1 MLRGFSAES
10 LARSQDRVGELA
22 AEGSGD
28 RLGEDLFSVVDVLRS
43 QGALR
48 RALTDPS
55 ASAQAKTSLVRSVF
69 GGKVGHDAVEVIATA
84 AGGRWSAAG
93 DMVEAL
99 QQLGVLAVVI
109 SAEQTTGLDNLED
122 ELFRFGRVVAGDPR
136 LRDAIS
142 NTQVPTAHRQQL
154 VRSLLEAKASPA
166 ATQLAVRAVASRE
179 RSYEAALESFQKVAA
194 DRQHRMVAV
203 VRTAI
208 ELTTA
213 EHDQLVAALH
223 RMYDRDVHVN
233 VIVDPTVLGGI
244 RVELGDE
251 VIDGTV
257 ASRLDEARRRLTA

>member
-10 LARSQDRVGELA
+10 LARSQDRVSELA
-22 AEGSGD
+22 ASGGGD
-28 RLGEDLFSVVDVLRS
+28 RLGEDLFAVADVLRS
-43 QGALR
+43 QGSLR

-55 ASAQAKTSLVRSVF
+55 ASADAKTSLVQAIF
-69 GGKVGHDAVEVIATA
+69 GGKIGDAAVDVLATA
-84 AGGRWSAAG
+84 AGARWSSAR
-93 DMVEAL
+93 DMVEAVEH
-99 QQLGVLAVVI
+99 LGVLAVVI
-109 SAEQTTGLDNLED
+109 SAEHAAGLDNLED
-122 ELFRFGRVVAGDPR
+122 ELFRFGRVVTGDPR

-179 RSYEAALESFQKVAA
+179 RSYEAALDGYQKVAA
-194 DRQHRMVAV
+194 DRQHRVVAV

-213 EHDQLVAALH
+213 EHDQLVAALR
-223 RMYDRDVHVN
+223 RMYDRDVHIN
-233 VIVDPTVLGGI
+233 VVVDPAVLGGI

-257 ASRLDEARRRLTA
+257 ASRLDEARRRLTT